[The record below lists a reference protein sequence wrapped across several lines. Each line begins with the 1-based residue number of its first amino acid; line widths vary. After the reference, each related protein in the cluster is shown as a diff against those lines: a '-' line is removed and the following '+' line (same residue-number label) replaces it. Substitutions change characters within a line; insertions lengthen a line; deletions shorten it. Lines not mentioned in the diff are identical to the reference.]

1 MQDLPLKYQGFTVAF
16 QEVPNEVSLV
26 FNISGCPYK
35 CKGCHSPNLWKYQ
48 GRYLSEDFDTVI
60 YQYIDLITCVCFMG
74 GNQNMQELKQMLIT
88 CKMKGLKTCL
98 YTGCND
104 INELCD
110 ILEYCDY
117 LKLGQ
122 YIEELKVDNYISNGV
137 KLATRNQKFYIKGQD
152 Y

>member
-1 MQDLPLKYQGFTVAF
+1 MQNLPLKYQGFTVAF

-35 CKGCHSPNLWKYQ
+35 CKGCHSPNLWKYK
-48 GRYLSEDFDTVI
+48 GRYLSEDFDAVI

-88 CKMKGLKTCL
+88 CKIKGLKTCL
-98 YTGCND
+98 YTGCDD
-104 INELCD
+104 IEELSD

-117 LKLGQ
+117 LKLGSYKHELRTDDNIQ
-122 YIEELKVDNYISNGV
+122 YGV
-137 KLATRNQKFYIKGQD
+137 KLATLNQKFLKKGID